1 TSSFLVLDG
10 YHDGGPFTNGCHHRF
25 VQVHPGRV
33 EFTTGFAQQ
42 HRATGAG
49 AQFDLGVRG
58 AHRSAPVHGVEGDRA
73 GRGDVERIHPAG
85 HGDPH
90 RLVGGGDGLFGQS
103 GAFGPEQHRY
113 PTLLGVGFPQRDGV
127 GARGEG
133 QDPEVVVF
141 EQFEVFGPAVQ
152 AGEGHAEHVA
162 HGDPDAAPVQRV
174 GAAGAEQDAVDA
186 EGGGVAEDGAEVLV
200 VADAFQHCEAARV
213 GDQVGGLDGRGAV
226 GHGQHSAVEV
236 EADDFGHDFG
246 GGRVGGHVEG
256 GERVGQFVDA
266 AAHSEQGSHRVG
278 GGEES
283 FDDHDSFGYDQS
295 AAAGPV
301 RAAVGSRQV
310 AEVVDPGIVGIGNL

>member
-1 TSSFLVLDG
+1 
-10 YHDGGPFTNGCHHRF
+10 
-25 VQVHPGRV
+25 
-33 EFTTGFAQQ
+33 
-42 HRATGAG
+42 
-49 AQFDLGVRG
+49 
-58 AHRSAPVHGVEGDRA
+58 
-73 GRGDVERIHPAG
+73 
-85 HGDPH
+85 
-90 RLVGGGDGLFGQS
+90 
-103 GAFGPEQHRY
+103 
-113 PTLLGVGFPQRDGV
+113 
-127 GARGEG
+127 
-133 QDPEVVVF
+133 
-141 EQFEVFGPAVQ
+141 FGPAVQ

-256 GERVGQFVDA
+256 GERVCQFVDA

-310 AEVVDPGIVGIGNL
+310 AEVVDPGIVGIGNLDYVRHGGHSPILLHPTVARSPLTRITCGRFRYGLCTAPSVVPLWQSRPHCPAAGR